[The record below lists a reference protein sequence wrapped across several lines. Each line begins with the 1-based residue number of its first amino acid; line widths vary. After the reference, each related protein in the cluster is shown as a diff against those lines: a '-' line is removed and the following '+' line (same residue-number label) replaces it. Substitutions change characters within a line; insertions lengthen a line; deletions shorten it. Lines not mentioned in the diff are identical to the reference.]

1 MMPERGQGEA
11 EEGEPGEAACAATL
25 WIGGEEVAEAP
36 HAVRPRSV
44 GGEARRVA
52 ATEGEPEEAAYAAT
66 SGKGGVWMPVEAP
79 RRARDVFDGGTSAAA
94 DAGAE
99 VGATEASSRAAA
111 DEDGGGGGLEKCL
124 ASESKT
130 Q

>member
-11 EEGEPGEAACAATL
+11 EEGEPGEAACAATS

-44 GGEARRVA
+44 DGEARRVA

-66 SGKGGVWMPVEAP
+66 SGKGGCGCPLRHPAE
-79 RRARDVFDGGTSAAA
+79 RGT
-94 DAGAE
+94 
-99 VGATEASSRAAA
+99 
-111 DEDGGGGGLEKCL
+111 
-124 ASESKT
+124 
-130 Q
+130 